1 MRCTVSLSSM
11 LYSVLMKVGLFIML
25 KRKIIALTSMLLIVL
40 LVFSA
45 CGTKPAI
52 GSKAETD
59 DEDPIAD
66 AHADALSVS
75 MCEPVKLNERIT
87 ITVNSAK
94 LFSSFEETGYSPDG
108 EYMVPIDDLDSEIY
122 KDCEY
127 LLVDFTFLYTDDSL
141 SGQLIKDEEKLVG
154 INGMIEP
161 FCSDTGRRS
170 GTWERFPSS
179 EIVFDYDVVK
189 NSNRYKNPKL
199 SFDVIEGQEFHFK
212 VVYAVPKNRV
222 ASPLYLCMSS
232 ILSSGF
238 QKYYVDLKLPLE
250 DL

>member
-1 MRCTVSLSSM
+1 MVKRKVFSFV
-11 LYSVLMKVGLFIML
+11 SVL
-25 KRKIIALTSMLLIVL
+25 LIGL
-40 LVFSA
+40 LVFSG
-45 CGTKPAI
+45 CGTKPTI

-59 DEDPIAD
+59 GVDLIAD
-66 AHADALSVS
+66 ANTDALSVS

-87 ITVNSAK
+87 ITVNSAE

-108 EYMVPIDDLDSEIY
+108 EYMVPMEDINSEIY

-127 LLVDFTFLYTDDSL
+127 LLVDFTFLYTDNSL
-141 SGQLIKDEEKLVG
+141 SGQLIKGEEKLVG

-170 GTWERFPSS
+170 GTWERMMLGAV
-179 EIVFDYDVVK
+179 VFDYETVE
-189 NSNRYKNPKL
+189 NSERYKDSWRL
-199 SFDVIEGQEFHFK
+199 YFDVIGGQEVNFK
-212 VVYAVPKNRV
+212 VVFAIPKNRV

-238 QKYYVDLKLPLE
+238 QKYYVDLKL
-250 DL
+250 

>member
-1 MRCTVSLSSM
+1 MRCTVLHSSM
-11 LYSVLMKVGLFIML
+11 LYSVLMKVSLFIML
-25 KRKIIALTSMLLIVL
+25 KRKITALTSILLIVL

-45 CGTKPAI
+45 CGTKPII
-52 GSKAETD
+52 GSNAETAETD
-59 DEDPIAD
+59 GVDLIAD
-66 AHADALSVS
+66 ANTDALSVS
-75 MCEPVKLNERIT
+75 MCEPVELDNHIT

-94 LFSSFEETGYSPDG
+94 LFDSLEETGYNPDG

-141 SGQLIKDEEKLVG
+141 SGRLIKGDEKLVG
-154 INGMIEP
+154 INSMLEP

-170 GTWERFPSS
+170 GAWNRFPGS

-189 NSNRYKNPKL
+189 NSKRYQNTRL
-199 SFDVIEGQEFHFK
+199 YFDVIEGQEFNFK

-222 ASPLYLCMSS
+222 ASPLYLCMSR
-232 ILSSGF
+232 ILNSGD
-238 QKYYVDLKLPLE
+238 QKYYVDLKL
-250 DL
+250 

>member
-1 MRCTVSLSSM
+1 MMLNKRILS
-11 LYSVLMKVGLFIML
+11 
-25 KRKIIALTSMLLIVL
+25 LTSMLLIVL

-45 CGTKPAI
+45 CGTKTAI
-52 GSKAETD
+52 GSNAETD
-59 DEDPIAD
+59 GEDPIAD

-87 ITVNSAK
+87 ITVNSAE

-108 EYMVPIDDLDSEIY
+108 EYMVPMEDINSEIY

-127 LLVDFTFLYTDDSL
+127 LLVDFTFLYTDNSL
-141 SGQLIKDEEKLVG
+141 SGQLIKGDEKLTG

-170 GTWERFPSS
+170 GTWERMMLGAV
-179 EIVFDYDVVK
+179 VFDYETVE
-189 NSNRYKNPKL
+189 NSERYKDSWRL
-199 SFDVIEGQEFHFK
+199 YFDVIEGQEFNFK
-212 VVYAVPKNRV
+212 VVYAIPKNRV

-232 ILSSGF
+232 ILNSGF
-238 QKYYVDLKLPLE
+238 QKYYVDLKL
-250 DL
+250 

>member
-1 MRCTVSLSSM
+1 
-11 LYSVLMKVGLFIML
+11 ML
-25 KRKIIALTSMLLIVL
+25 KRKITALTSMLLIVL

-45 CGTKPAI
+45 CGTKPII
-52 GSKAETD
+52 GSNAETD
-59 DEDPIAD
+59 GKDLIAD
-66 AHADALSVS
+66 TNVDALSVS
-75 MCEPVKLNERIT
+75 MCEPVELDNHIT

-94 LFSSFEETGYSPDG
+94 LFDSLEETGYNPDG

-122 KDCEY
+122 KNCEY

-141 SGQLIKDEEKLVG
+141 SGRLIKGDEKLVG
-154 INGMIEP
+154 INSMLEP

-189 NSNRYKNPKL
+189 NSKRYKNPKL
-199 SFDVIEGQEFHFK
+199 SFDVIEGQEFNFK

>member
-1 MRCTVSLSSM
+1 MILNKRILS
-11 LYSVLMKVGLFIML
+11 
-25 KRKIIALTSMLLIVL
+25 LTSMLLIVL

-52 GSKAETD
+52 GSNAETD
-59 DEDPIAD
+59 GEDPIAD

-87 ITVNSAK
+87 ITVNSAE

-108 EYMVPIDDLDSEIY
+108 EYMVPMEDINSEIY

-127 LLVDFTFLYTDDSL
+127 LLVDFTFLYTDNSL
-141 SGQLIKDEEKLVG
+141 SGQLIKGDEKLTG
-154 INGMIEP
+154 INSMIES

-170 GTWERFPSS
+170 GAWNRFPGS

-189 NSNRYKNPKL
+189 NSKRYKNPKL
-199 SFDVIEGQEFHFK
+199 YFDVIEGQEFNFK

-222 ASPLYLCMSS
+222 ASPLYLCMSR
-232 ILSSGF
+232 ILNSGD
-238 QKYYVDLKLPLE
+238 QKYYVDLKL
-250 DL
+250 

>member
-1 MRCTVSLSSM
+1 
-11 LYSVLMKVGLFIML
+11 ML
-25 KRKIIALTSMLLIVL
+25 KRKITALTSILLIVL

-45 CGTKPAI
+45 CGTKPII
-52 GSKAETD
+52 GSNAETD
-59 DEDPIAD
+59 GKDLIAD
-66 AHADALSVS
+66 TNVDALSVS
-75 MCEPVKLNERIT
+75 MCEPVELDNHIT

-94 LFSSFEETGYSPDG
+94 LFDSLEETGYNPDG

-122 KDCEY
+122 KNCEY

-141 SGQLIKDEEKLVG
+141 SGRLIKGDEKLVG
-154 INGMIEP
+154 INSMLEP

-189 NSNRYKNPKL
+189 NSKRYKNPKL
-199 SFDVIEGQEFHFK
+199 SFDVIEGQEFNFK